1 MGLQVERITKSFE
14 SDDGR
19 LARRQILEDFSL
31 GLEDHEFVSVLGP
44 SGCGKTTLLRL
55 VAGFDLPDSGEIIFD
70 GAPVTGPAPDRV
82 VVFQQAGL
90 LPWLDVRH
98 NVAFGL
104 RLKKRRIDWAPVDE
118 ILEIVGLKD
127 FARHAPHELSGGMQQ
142 RVALARSLV
151 MRPKML
157 LMDEPFAALD
167 AHLRHAMQE
176 FLLDLW
182 KEIRTT
188 VLFITHDIEEAIVL
202 GERVVV
208 LGSSPGRILGEL
220 DSRDIRPSQLDL
232 LDNADYRAL
241 RHRAVTYLSE
251 ATEP

>member
-1 MGLQVERITKSFE
+1 V
-14 SDDGR
+14 
-19 LARRQILEDFSL
+19 
-31 GLEDHEFVSVLGP
+31 
-44 SGCGKTTLLRL
+44 
-55 VAGFDLPDSGEIIFD
+55 FD
-70 GAPVTGPAPDRV
+70 GARVAGPAPDRV
-82 VVFQQAGL
+82 VVFQQPGL
-90 LPWLDVRH
+90 YPWLDVRH

-104 RLKKRRIDWAPVDE
+104 RLKHRRIDWAPVEE

-127 FARHAPHELSGGMQQ
+127 FATHAANELSGGMQQ

-167 AHLRHAMQE
+167 AHLRRAMQS
-176 FLLDLW
+176 FLLELC

-202 GERVVV
+202 AERVVV

-220 DSRDIRPSQLDL
+220 RTQKVEPDNEGL
-232 LDNADYRAL
+232 LDNPHYREL
-241 RHRAVTYLSE
+241 RRQAVILLKE
-251 ATEP
+251 DI

>member
-1 MGLQVERITKSFE
+1 LILEVESITKTFE
-14 SDDGR
+14 STDE
-19 LARRQILEDFSL
+19 RRERRPVFEDFSL
-31 GLEDHEFVSVLGP
+31 QLKNHEFVSVLGP

-55 VAGFDLPDSGEIIFD
+55 IAGFEQPDSGHIVFD
-70 GAPVTGPAPDRV
+70 GEPVTGPAPDRV
-82 VVFQQAGL
+82 VVFQQPGL
-90 LPWLDVRH
+90 YPWLDVRH

-104 RLKKRRIDWAPVDE
+104 RLQQRRIDWTPVDE
-118 ILEIVGLKD
+118 ILEIVGLRE
-127 FARHAPHELSGGMQQ
+127 FSRHAPHELSGGMQQ

-167 AHLRHAMQE
+167 SHLRHAMQD

-220 DSRDIRPSQLDL
+220 ATHDVRPSKLDL
-232 LDNADYRAL
+232 LDNEDYRDL
-241 RHRAVTYLSE
+241 RRQAVSMLGEVT
-251 ATEP
+251 

>member
-1 MGLQVERITKSFE
+1 MILQVEGVSKSFE
-14 SDDGR
+14 SQDGLR
-19 LARRQILEDFSL
+19 EPRSVFENFSF
-31 GLEDHEFVSVLGP
+31 EMEEHEFVSVLGP

-55 VAGFDLPDSGEIIFD
+55 VAGFETPDSGSIVFD
-70 GAPVTGPAPDRV
+70 GARVAGPAPDRV
-82 VVFQQAGL
+82 VVFQQPGL
-90 LPWLDVRH
+90 YPWLDVRH

-104 RLKKRRIDWAPVDE
+104 RLKHRRIDWAPVEE

-127 FARHAPHELSGGMQQ
+127 FATHAAHELSGGMQQ

-167 AHLRHAMQE
+167 AHLRRAMQS
-176 FLLDLW
+176 FLLELC

-202 GERVVV
+202 AERVVV

-220 DSRDIRPSQLDL
+220 RTHRVKPDNEGL
-232 LDNADYRAL
+232 LDNPHYREI
-241 RHRAVTYLSE
+241 RRQAVTLLKE
-251 ATEP
+251 VA